1 MKTDVQLLL
10 SVAGH
15 PFRSMKKHRF
25 IFTLLFTSTVLF
37 GCVETREHRTP
48 APEGLIPKADFVPL
62 FADVQLLEAARK
74 QKMIKG
80 DSVDLEVANAY
91 RQIFDKH
98 QTSDSLF
105 RISYLHYFSKP
116 EEMSAIY
123 EEVIDL
129 LSQQESKSREQAGR
143 GEDE

>member
-1 MKTDVQLLL
+1 MKTDVQRCLPRT
-10 SVAGH
+10 SH
-15 PFRSMKKHRF
+15 PLHPMKKYRF
-25 IFTLLFTSTVLF
+25 IFALLLTSTVLF
-37 GCVETREHRTP
+37 SCIETREHRTP
-48 APEGLIPKADFVPL
+48 PPEGLIPKADFVPL

-123 EEVIDL
+123 EDVIDL
-129 LSQQESKSREQAGR
+129 LSQQESTSREEAGR

>member
-1 MKTDVQLLL
+1 MQLLF

-15 PFRSMKKHRF
+15 SFHPMKKYRF
-25 IFTLLFTSTVLF
+25 IFVLLFTSTVLF

-48 APEGLIPKADFVPL
+48 APEGLIPKADFVAL

-80 DSVDLEVANAY
+80 DSLDLEVANAY

-98 QTSDSLF
+98 QTFDSLF

-129 LSQQESKSREQAGR
+129 LSQQESKSREEAGR